1 MSFLKKIINED
12 FPSMLHEINEFLY
25 MALSQVCARFLHE
38 AQTTSQRIIDEA
50 TASPYSYHVRCTKL
64 LLLGTHPLSLRH
76 MRVLTKKTKQ
86 KQTHNNNHTEKRKTT
101 PSKKQNKTQTIPALY
116 T

>member
-1 MSFLKKIINED
+1 
-12 FPSMLHEINEFLY
+12 MLHEINEFLY
-25 MALSQVCARFLHE
+25 MALSQVCAHFLHE

-76 MRVLTKKTKQ
+76 MRVLTKKTKNKHTTTTTQ
-86 KQTHNNNHTEKRKTT
+86 KIAF
-101 PSKKQNKTQTIPALY
+101 SLKKNQMIPALY
-116 T
+116 A

>member
-1 MSFLKKIINED
+1 
-12 FPSMLHEINEFLY
+12 MLHEINEFLY
-25 MALSQVCARFLHE
+25 MALSQVCAHFLHE

-76 MRVLTKKTKQ
+76 MRVLTKKKQ
-86 KQTHNNNHTEKRKTT
+86 KQTHNNNHTEKSFLPQKNPNDSCSIRVERTY
-101 PSKKQNKTQTIPALY
+101 L
-116 T
+116 